1 MSVMNLKL
9 RGQAFAD
16 LLQRY
21 GAVFGHAWSQR
32 KAMEPT
38 PRLPHEAQ
46 FLPAA
51 LALQETPLSPAPRV
65 AMWAIISFAVL
76 AVVWATVGR
85 IDIVATAQGRVI
97 PDAGIK
103 LVQPIETA
111 TVRAIHVREG
121 QSVRAGEPLIDLDAT
136 VAVADRTRLQGELAD
151 ARMQAARG
159 RALLAA
165 LDSGKAPAL
174 GTVQSPGAPLSEA
187 RKTEAQQMLNSLHQ
201 EYLARQSRL
210 DAELSRIDAE
220 MQSTQEAVRK
230 YEMTLPMAER
240 RAQDFKDLVDEN
252 FVSRHGYL
260 DREQVRIERTADLA
274 TLRSKL
280 KEIEASRRE
289 AQHQKLEL
297 LTQTR
302 RTQLDAVREA
312 SQRAASLEQELTKA
326 DTHGRQMQLTAP
338 VDGTVQQLAVRTI
351 GGIVTP
357 AQQLMVVVPRNDTL
371 EVEAFIENKDIGFV
385 RVGQQAEVKIETF
398 QFTRYGTL
406 HGEIT
411 SVSHDA
417 INDEKRGLI
426 YSTRVRLAR
435 NSLNVDGV
443 DVSLSPG
450 MAVSVEAKIGHRRV
464 IEYFLSPFQRAT
476 AEGLRER

>member
-21 GAVFGHAWSQR
+21 GAVFGHAWSER

-76 AVVWATVGR
+76 AVVWATVGQ

-151 ARMQAARG
+151 ARLQAARG

>member
-21 GAVFGHAWSQR
+21 GTVFGHAWSQR

-85 IDIVATAQGRVI
+85 IDIVATAHGRVI

-151 ARMQAARG
+151 ARLQAARA

-174 GTVQSPGAPLSEA
+174 GTVQSPGAPMSEA
-187 RKTEAQQMLNSLHQ
+187 RKTEAQQLLNSLHQ

-443 DVSLSPG
+443 EVSLSPG

-464 IEYFLSPFQRAT
+464 IEYFLSPFQRT
-476 AEGLRER
+476 TSESLRER

>member
-21 GAVFGHAWSQR
+21 GTVFGHAWSQR

-85 IDIVATAQGRVI
+85 IDIVATAHGRVI

-151 ARMQAARG
+151 ARLQAARA

-174 GTVQSPGAPLSEA
+174 GAVQSPGAPLSEA
-187 RKTEAQQMLNSLHQ
+187 RKTEAQQLLNSLHQ

-312 SQRAASLEQELTKA
+312 TQRAASLEQELTKA

-476 AEGLRER
+476 AESLRER

>member
-21 GAVFGHAWSQR
+21 GTVFGHAWSQR

-85 IDIVATAQGRVI
+85 IDIVATAHGRVI

-450 MAVSVEAKIGHRRV
+450 MTVSVEAKIGHRRV

>member
-21 GAVFGHAWSQR
+21 GTVFGHAWSQR
-32 KAMEPT
+32 KAMAPT

-85 IDIVATAQGRVI
+85 IDIVATAHGRVI

-151 ARMQAARG
+151 ARLQAARA

>member
-1 MSVMNLKL
+1 M
-9 RGQAFAD
+9 
-16 LLQRY
+16 
-21 GAVFGHAWSQR
+21 
-32 KAMEPT
+32 
-38 PRLPHEAQ
+38 
-46 FLPAA
+46 
-51 LALQETPLSPAPRV
+51 
-65 AMWAIISFAVL
+65 
-76 AVVWATVGR
+76 VWATVGQ

-121 QSVRAGEPLIDLDAT
+121 QSVRAGEALIDLDAT
-136 VAVADRTRLQGELAD
+136 VAVADRTRLSGEVAD
-151 ARMQAARG
+151 ARLQVALAK
-159 RALLAA
+159 ALLSA
-165 LDSGKAPAL
+165 LDSGKPPVL
-174 GTVQSPGAPLSEA
+174 GTVQAPAGPVNSAKQAESQQLLS
-187 RKTEAQQMLNSLHQ
+187 SIHQ

-210 DAELSRIDAE
+210 DAELARIDAE

-230 YEMTLPMAER
+230 LEMTLPIAER
-240 RAQDFKDLVDEN
+240 RAQDFKDLVDQN
-252 FVSRHGYL
+252 FVSRHGYQ
-260 DREQVRIERTADLA
+260 DQEQLRIEKTADLA

-280 KEIEASRRE
+280 KEIDASRRE

-302 RTQLDAVREA
+302 RVQLDTIREA

-338 VDGTVQQLAVRTI
+338 VDGTVQQLAVRTV

-357 AQQLMVVVPRNDTL
+357 AQQLMVIVPRNDTL

-385 RVGQQAEVKIETF
+385 RVGQEAEVKIETF

-406 HGEIT
+406 RGEIT

-417 INDEKRGLI
+417 ISDEKTRPDLFDPGAAGAQQPEGRRRGRVAV
-426 YSTRVRLAR
+426 TRHGRQRRGQDRSPARDRVFPEPLPADNVREPA
-435 NSLNVDGV
+435 
-443 DVSLSPG
+443 
-450 MAVSVEAKIGHRRV
+450 
-464 IEYFLSPFQRAT
+464 
-476 AEGLRER
+476 

>member
-151 ARMQAARG
+151 ARLQAARG

>member
-21 GAVFGHAWSQR
+21 GTVFGHAWSQR

-85 IDIVATAQGRVI
+85 IDIVATAHGRVI

-151 ARMQAARG
+151 ARLQAARA

-187 RKTEAQQMLNSLHQ
+187 RKTEAQQLLNSLHQ

-312 SQRAASLEQELTKA
+312 TQRAASLEQELTKA

-476 AEGLRER
+476 AESLRER

>member
-76 AVVWATVGR
+76 AVVWATVGQ

-151 ARMQAARG
+151 ARMQAARA

-165 LDSGKAPAL
+165 LDSGKPPAL

>member
-85 IDIVATAQGRVI
+85 IDIVATAHGRVI

-151 ARMQAARG
+151 ARLQAARA